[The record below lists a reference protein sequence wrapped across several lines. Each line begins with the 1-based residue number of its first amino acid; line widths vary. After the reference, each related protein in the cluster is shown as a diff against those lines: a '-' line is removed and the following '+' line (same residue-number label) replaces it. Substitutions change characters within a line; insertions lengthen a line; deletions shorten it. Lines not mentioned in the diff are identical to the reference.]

1 MAVFNR
7 NLTDTNEIFEAVSE
21 LCKDDSLGN
30 KITIARM
37 YSGANRYREISE
49 KEESFAAK
57 SRCKYLKD
65 VIMIGDDS
73 AIIVATNDI
82 DGIEYYQPVTEYKVS
97 SYIFSTLDRA
107 LIGLI
112 CLRTGNDDLYKGI
125 AKMVGVYDE

>member
-30 KITIARM
+30 KVTIARM
-37 YSGANRYREISE
+37 YGNANRYREISE
-49 KEESFAAK
+49 KEESFAVK

-65 VIMIGDDS
+65 VIMVGNDS

-82 DGIEYYQPVTEYKVS
+82 DGREYYQPVTEYKVS
-97 SYIFSTLDRA
+97 SDIFWTLYQA

-112 CLRTGNDDLYKGI
+112 CLRTGNEDLYKGI
-125 AKMVGVYDE
+125 AKMVGAYDE

>member
-7 NLTDTNEIFEAVSE
+7 KLTDTNEIFEAVSE

-30 KITIARM
+30 KVTIARM
-37 YSGANRYREISE
+37 YGNANRYREISE
-49 KEESFAAK
+49 KEESFAVK

-65 VIMIGDDS
+65 VIMVGDDS

-82 DGIEYYQPVTEYKVS
+82 DGREYYQPVTEYKVS
-97 SYIFSTLDRA
+97 SDIYWTLDQA

-112 CLRTGNDDLYKGI
+112 CLRTGNEDLYKGI
-125 AKMVGVYDE
+125 AKMVGAYDE